1 MKIKQTNKYNK
12 NYIQLAFNFFI
23 FQNSQKNNTLFKKI
37 LFTVIG
43 INKTLYN
50 QNFYNQLQHYLIYQW
65 YLDMNV
71 VTNIIERKFE
81 TLQRMH
87 FLDTKKFVFR
97 MSVIISWKYV
107 RYGFQHFWVL
117 VFINTKQIRFRTGIH
132 FPSIQFLV

>member
-71 VTNIIERKFE
+71 VTNIIERKFV

-97 MSVIISWKYV
+97 MSVIISRKYV